1 MKNKNEAKNSIDT
14 FLFGIH
20 HHCTQYQ
27 LRTLFSL
34 YDEIFQKYIFIRQ
47 ASFFSHYFHK
57 IFLARLDLVINL
69 SLGSCSIFVALECC
83 EKQFHKVTV
92 YPMSLVKKHFEH
104 FYQTVI

>member
-1 MKNKNEAKNSIDT
+1 MKKVHQS
-14 FLFGIH
+14 LF
-20 HHCTQYQ
+20 TSTSY
-27 LRTLFSL
+27 LPSPLLSL
-34 YDEIFQKYIFIRQ
+34 YDEIFQTYIFIRQ

-69 SLGSCSIFVALECC
+69 SLGSCSIFVALEFC

-92 YPMSLVKKHFEH
+92 YPMSSVKKHFEH